1 MINYNGVLKSDE
13 QGIKYN
19 NRSFLYGDGCFE
31 SIRVTGAKI
40 CFVEDHY
47 FRLMA
52 SVRMLRME
60 VSMEF
65 TLEYFEAELYKTLEA
80 NPGANFLRLVMY
92 RKEGG
97 LYTPKNNAVDFVIN
111 AEFRSGSV
119 KDKYEL
125 GVYKDF
131 LLNASFLNSIK
142 STQKEAY
149 VLASIFA
156 SENHFDAC
164 LMLNNDKQV
173 VSSNIGNIFIV
184 KGNDIITA
192 PLNSGALN
200 GIIRKKIKEILENNE
215 ELNFVERD
223 FNPFE
228 LQKADEVFISNVN
241 VLIQAVSKYKKK
253 HFNNTISQ
261 QLRNQL
267 LSLI

>member
-1 MINYNGVLKSDE
+1 MINYNGVLRAEE

-31 SIRVTGAKI
+31 SIRVTGGKI

-65 TLEYFEAELYKTLEA
+65 TLEYFETQLYQTLEA

-97 LYTPKNNAVDFVIN
+97 LYTPTDNGVEFVIN
-111 AEFRSGSV
+111 ADFRSGSV
-119 KDKYEL
+119 KDKFEL

-156 SENHFDAC
+156 KENHFDAC
-164 LMLNNDKQV
+164 LMLNNQKQV
-173 VSSNIGNIFIV
+173 VSSNLGNIFIV
-184 KGNDIITA
+184 KGNDIVTA
-192 PLNSGALN
+192 PLESGALN
-200 GIIRKKIKEILENNE
+200 GIIRKRIKELLENDE
-215 ELNFVERD
+215 KLSFVERD

-241 VLIQAVSKYKKK
+241 VLIQSVTNYKKK
-253 HFNNTISQ
+253 SFRVETSQ
-261 QLRNQL
+261 KLRDQL
-267 LSLI
+267 LNLI

>member
-65 TLEYFEAELYKTLEA
+65 TLEYFESELYKTLEA

-92 RKEGG
+92 RREGG
-97 LYTPKNNAVDFVIN
+97 LYTPKNNGVDFVIN

-119 KDKYEL
+119 KDEFEL

-253 HFNNTISQ
+253 HFNNTASQ
-261 QLRNQL
+261 KLRNQI